1 MYFSYINNL
10 SVIKLSVIIISNIF
24 LFVNSFSEIS
34 SKLLYPAAYRIDGKY
49 VPCLA
54 TEWSSSGDGLTYT
67 FKLREGVKFNDG
79 SDFNAAAAKLY
90 FDNMRPTLGMSANY
104 GQITLMLR
112 LWN

>member
-90 FDNMRPTLGMSANY
+90 FDNMRPILGMSANY